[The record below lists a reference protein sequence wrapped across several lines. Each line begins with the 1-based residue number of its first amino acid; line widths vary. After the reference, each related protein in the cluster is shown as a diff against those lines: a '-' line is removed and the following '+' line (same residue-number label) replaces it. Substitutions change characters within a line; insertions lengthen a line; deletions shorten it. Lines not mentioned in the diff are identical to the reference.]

1 MDDDPILRGIANVD
15 STLVEEELADV
26 LDELQLS
33 TAIGITA
40 VSVAA
45 HNMENDVTCLWME
58 LEPLLV
64 KQIATFSVI
73 ALGRSQSGF
82 HLGEAL
88 QVVESIRV
96 NDVRTVNETTQV
108 GRYSGDTSISR
119 EFPTN
124 DRAL

>member
-45 HNMENDVTCLWME
+45 HNMEKM
-58 LEPLLV
+58 
-64 KQIATFSVI
+64 
-73 ALGRSQSGF
+73 
-82 HLGEAL
+82 
-88 QVVESIRV
+88 
-96 NDVRTVNETTQV
+96 
-108 GRYSGDTSISR
+108 
-119 EFPTN
+119 
-124 DRAL
+124 